1 MEHGIIPTEVLLG
14 AYAQGVFPMAEDG
27 EILWLHAENEQHV
40 NRSDRQEL
48 YALECD
54 RPPRDSWAEVLL
66 VLPLRLRE
74 GGMG

>member
-1 MEHGIIPTEVLLG
+1 MRLRQKVLEEG
-14 AYAQGVFPMAEDG
+14 AVIASGDG